1 MARAA
6 LGWRAADLAEA
17 AGVHRVTVARY
28 EIGEPIDSQSLASMQ
43 KALEDRGALFSRRSG
58 RVGVSVQET
67 WPEEK
72 SPRKQLQEAGRALS
86 KVKTAIREAGKRGGV
101 AVPEKPE

>member
-28 EIGEPIDSQSLASMQ
+28 ESGEAIDAQSLSAMQ
-43 KALEDRGALFSRRSG
+43 TAFADRGVLFSRRSG
-58 RVGVSVQET
+58 RVGVTAAET
-67 WPEEK
+67 AAEQA
-72 SPRKQLQEAGRALS
+72 SSRRQVQEAGG
-86 KVKTAIREAGKRGGV
+86 AIGK
-101 AVPEKPE
+101 AKPEKPK